1 MTERDLSKLKNIVP
15 LYVEDDENLKD
26 EVLIGL
32 KRRFDKIICASNGK
46 EGLDKF
52 TKFHPDVVISDVK
65 MPIMDGIE
73 MASRIRQVDKHV
85 PIILTT
91 AFSEVPY
98 LIEAIRIG
106 VSRYVRK
113 PLKIM
118 ELVETLYDVVLPSIQ
133 EKEIMKLRSDLD
145 ESYSFIFGKSEQMKK
160 LGAQINT
167 VAKTDLSILLQG
179 ETGVGKSFLAQRI
192 HSISSRSS
200 SPFIGVDVAAIPEN
214 LIESQLFGHVR
225 GAFTDAHENKEG
237 FFVKAKGGTLFI
249 DELENIPEHV
259 QVKLLKAIDEKK
271 ISPVGSTSVKKADV
285 RLICATNVPVGKLLS
300 ENRLRKD
307 LYYRLEQF
315 TVTVPPLRERKEDIE
330 DLSINFLK
338 EISAELGRKIKG
350 FSKDGL
356 KFLAKQ
362 KWPGNVRQLKNI
374 VTRAAIFSQSEIIGK
389 DELSAVVV
397 SDRTTGEDVD
407 VSGMKLNDAVERVE
421 KKLIEDALTSNKWK
435 KLKTAQTLGIDY
447 KTLMKKIRKYDL

>member
-52 TKFHPDVVISDVK
+52 REFKPDVIISDIK
-65 MPIMDGIE
+65 MPVMDGIE
-73 MASRIRQVDKHV
+73 MSSLIRKENKNI
-85 PIILTT
+85 PIVLTT

-98 LIEAIRIG
+98 LIEAIKIG
-106 VSRYVRK
+106 VSRYVQK

-133 EKEIMKLRSDLD
+133 EKEIRKLRSDLD
-145 ESYSFIFGKSEQMKK
+145 LSYGFLFGKSEHMKK
-160 LGAQINT
+160 LGAQISA

-200 SPFIGVDVAAIPEN
+200 GPFVSIDVAAIPEN

-225 GAFTDAHENKEG
+225 GAFTDAFESREG
-237 FFVKAKGGTLFI
+237 LFIKAGGGTLFI
-249 DELENIPEHV
+249 DELENIPEPV

-285 RLICATNVPVGKLLS
+285 RLICATNVSVEKLLS
-300 ENRLRKD
+300 DNRLRKD

-315 TVTVPPLRERKEDIE
+315 TLTVPPLRERKEDIE
-330 DLSINFLK
+330 DLALSFLK
-338 EISAELGRKIKG
+338 EISLELGRKIKG
-350 FSKDGL
+350 FSKEGL
-356 KFLAKQ
+356 RFLSKQ
-362 KWPGNVRQLKNI
+362 KWPGNVRQLKNT
-374 VTRAAIFSQSEIIGK
+374 VTRAVIFSQSEIIGR

>member
-52 TKFHPDVVISDVK
+52 REFKPDVIISDIK
-65 MPIMDGIE
+65 MPVMDGIE
-73 MASRIRQVDKHV
+73 MSSLIRKENKNI
-85 PIILTT
+85 PIVLTT

-98 LIEAIRIG
+98 LIEAIKIG
-106 VSRYVRK
+106 VSRYVQK

-133 EKEIMKLRSDLD
+133 EKEIRKLRSDLD
-145 ESYSFIFGKSEQMKK
+145 LSYGFLFGKSEHMKK
-160 LGAQINT
+160 LGAQISA

-200 SPFIGVDVAAIPEN
+200 GPFVSIDVAAIPEN

-225 GAFTDAHENKEG
+225 GAFTDAFESREG
-237 FFVKAKGGTLFI
+237 LFIKAGGGTLFI
-249 DELENIPEHV
+249 DELENIPEPV

-285 RLICATNVPVGKLLS
+285 RLICATNVSVEKLLS
-300 ENRLRKD
+300 DNRLRKD

-315 TVTVPPLRERKEDIE
+315 TLTVPPLRERKEDIE
-330 DLSINFLK
+330 DLSLSFLK
-338 EISAELGRKIKG
+338 EISLELGRKIKG
-350 FSKDGL
+350 FSKEGL
-356 KFLAKQ
+356 RFLSKQ
-362 KWPGNVRQLKNI
+362 KWPGNVRQLKNT
-374 VTRAAIFSQSEIIGK
+374 VTRAVIFSQSEIIGR

>member
-1 MTERDLSKLKNIVP
+1 MSDRDFSKLKNIVP
-15 LYVEDDENLKD
+15 LYVEDDENLKN
-26 EVLIGL
+26 EVLTGL
-32 KRRFDKIICASNGK
+32 KRRFDQIICASNGK
-46 EGLDKF
+46 EGLEKF
-52 TKFHPDVVISDVK
+52 RQFHPDVVISDVK

-73 MASRIRQVDKHV
+73 MSLQIRQADKHV

-106 VSRYVRK
+106 VSRYVQK
-113 PLKIM
+113 PLKIR

-133 EKEIMKLRSDLD
+133 EKEIMKLRSDL
-145 ESYSFIFGKSEQMKK
+145 ESSYSFLFGKSEQMKK
-160 LGAQINT
+160 LGVQINA

-179 ETGVGKSFLAQRI
+179 ETGVGKSFLAERI

-200 SPFIGVDVAAIPEN
+200 GPFISVDVAAIPEN

-225 GAFTDAHENKEG
+225 GAFTDAFESREG
-237 FFVKAKGGTLFI
+237 LFIKAKGGTLFI
-249 DELENIPEHV
+249 DELENIPEPV

-271 ISPVGSTSVKKADV
+271 VSPVGSTSVKKADV
-285 RLICATNVPVGKLLS
+285 RLICATNVPVGELLR

-315 TVTVPPLRERKEDIE
+315 TLTVPPLRERKEDIE
-330 DLSINFLK
+330 DLSLSFLK
-338 EISAELGRKIKG
+338 DISLELGKKIKG

-356 KFLAKQ
+356 RFLSKQ
-362 KWPGNVRQLKNI
+362 KWPGNVRQLKNT
-374 VTRAAIFSQSEIIGK
+374 VTRAVIFSQNEIIGK

-397 SDRTTGEDVD
+397 SDKTAGEDVD

-421 KKLIEDALTSNKWK
+421 RKLIEDALISNRWK
-435 KLKTAQTLGIDY
+435 KLRTAQTLGIDY